1 MQDDDRIF
9 MLNTTITKIFL
20 QLKNWDHSPSVLLD
34 KFLEFIESSL
44 ATKVCFILCFVLFF
58 VNPTTG
64 FVSHDLQNSHMY
76 KSPSVLDFS
85 MVSNS
90 MFYST
95 IFCFL
100 IDQVCSM
107 LYLCTVA

>member
-58 VNPTTG
+58 R
-64 FVSHDLQNSHMY
+64 
-76 KSPSVLDFS
+76 
-85 MVSNS
+85 
-90 MFYST
+90 
-95 IFCFL
+95 
-100 IDQVCSM
+100 
-107 LYLCTVA
+107 